1 MVDSAGLARFNIAC
15 ALIPPQACSCIL
27 WPRLKWFRAS
37 RRRPRDGASPSSC
50 RVGAAR
56 RPPAA
61 ALWAPRWGPQRPAAA
76 RRVSPGSSPPHL
88 LKADALCIP
97 PLCKH
102 PLCIPPLPVPSA
114 RPSLR
119 HCFFIDSP
127 FHSTIE
133 DWAPDADQV
142 LVGCEPSLIRGLQPG
157 GQTQQ
162 AVHKALPPLWSF
174 SSGAW
179 DGGFGH
185 L

>member
-1 MVDSAGLARFNIAC
+1 MVWGRKEQSCHCCSIIA
-15 ALIPPQACSCIL
+15 IIL
-27 WPRLKWFRAS
+27 VVLRGSFT
-37 RRRPRDGASPSSC
+37 SPSLFILNLSPI
-50 RVGAAR
+50 RFSLFF
-56 RPPAA
+56 PAGNK
-61 ALWAPRWGPQRPAAA
+61 P
-76 RRVSPGSSPPHL
+76 
-88 LKADALCIP
+88 LCIP

-114 RPSLR
+114 RPSLS

-174 SSGAW
+174 SSRAW